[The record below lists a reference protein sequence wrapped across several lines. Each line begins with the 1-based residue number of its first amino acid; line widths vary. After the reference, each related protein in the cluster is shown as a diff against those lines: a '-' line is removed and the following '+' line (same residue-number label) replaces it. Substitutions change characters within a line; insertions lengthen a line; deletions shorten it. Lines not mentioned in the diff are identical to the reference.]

1 MIRMCQK
8 MIELL
13 LSLAVAVLAVYVIW
27 LHREFHKLRNGALD
41 LLTLLSNMAKVFDEQ
56 GKINKSQQQ
65 YNEAVST
72 NLEILGVHTKL
83 IEPDI
88 AYEASA
94 FLAWYNKRKKE
105 GK

>member
-1 MIRMCQK
+1 MPD
-8 MIELL
+8 LL
-13 LSLAVAVLAVYVIW
+13 LSIVVVGLAGYVAW
-27 LHREFHKLRNGALD
+27 LHYTLAKVRKGALG
-41 LLTLLSNMAKVFDEQ
+41 LVQILTNITNLIEEQ
-56 GKINKSQQQ
+56 SKINHAQQAL
-65 YNEAVST
+65 NDAVST

-94 FLAWYNKRKKE
+94 FLAWFNNKKKE

>member
-1 MIRMCQK
+1 MTMGQK

-13 LSLAVAVLAVYVIW
+13 LSLAVILLAGYVIW
-27 LHREFHKLRNGALD
+27 IHIQFHKLRNGALD

-94 FLAWYNKRKKE
+94 FLAWYNNRKKE

>member
-1 MIRMCQK
+1 

-13 LSLAVAVLAVYVIW
+13 LSVVVVSLAVYVVW
-27 LHREFHKLRNGALD
+27 LHRELSKIRQGAVG
-41 LLTLLSNMAKVFDEQ
+41 LLNILTNLTSVIEEQ
-56 GKINKSQQQ
+56 QKINNAQRSL
-65 YNEAVST
+65 NEAIST

-94 FLAWYNKRKKE
+94 FLAWFNNKKKE

>member
-1 MIRMCQK
+1 
-8 MIELL
+8 MIELFL
-13 LSLAVAVLAVYVIW
+13 GLAVMALAGYVAW
-27 LHREFHKLRNGALD
+27 LHRQLYKIREGAFG
-41 LLTLLSNMAKVFDEQ
+41 LLQVLSNMTTLVDEQ
-56 GKINKSQQQ
+56 SKINKAQQSL
-65 YNEAVST
+65 NEAVST

-94 FLAWYNKRKKE
+94 FLAWFNNKKKE

>member
-1 MIRMCQK
+1 MID
-8 MIELL
+8 LL
-13 LSLAVAVLAVYVIW
+13 LSVAVLALAGYAAW
-27 LHREFHKLRNGALD
+27 LHYHLANTRKGALG
-41 LLTLLSNMAKVFDEQ
+41 LVQILTNITNLIEEQ
-56 GKINKSQQQ
+56 SRINHSQQAL
-65 YNEAVST
+65 NDAVST

-94 FLAWYNKRKKE
+94 FLAWFNNKKKE

>member
-1 MIRMCQK
+1 

-13 LSLAVAVLAVYVIW
+13 LSLALLMLSVYVIW
-27 LHREFHKLRNGALD
+27 LHREFHKLRSGALD
-41 LLTLLSNMAKVFDEQ
+41 LLTLLGNMAKLFDEQ
-56 GKINKSQQQ
+56 HKINKSQQQ
-65 YNEAVST
+65 FNEAVST

-94 FLAWYNKRKKE
+94 FLVWYNNRKKE

>member
-1 MIRMCQK
+1 

-13 LSLAVAVLAVYVIW
+13 LSLALVGLAGYAVW
-27 LHREFHKLRNGALD
+27 LHRALDKTRKGALG
-41 LLTLLSNMAKVFDEQ
+41 LVQILTNITNLIEEQ
-56 GKINKSQQQ
+56 SKINHSQQQ
-65 YNEAVST
+65 LNDAVST

-83 IEPDI
+83 IQPDI

-94 FLAWYNKRKKE
+94 FLAWFNNKKKE

>member
-1 MIRMCQK
+1 

-13 LSLAVAVLAVYVIW
+13 LSIAVVGLAGYVVW
-27 LHREFHKLRNGALD
+27 LHRQLYKMREGALG
-41 LLTLLSNMAKVFDEQ
+41 LLQVLANMTTLVDEQ
-56 GKINKSQQQ
+56 SKINKAQQSL
-65 YNEAVST
+65 NEAVST

-94 FLAWYNKRKKE
+94 FLAWFNNKKKE

>member
-1 MIRMCQK
+1 MID
-8 MIELL
+8 LL
-13 LSLAVAVLAVYVIW
+13 LAAVVLALAGYAAW
-27 LHREFHKLRNGALD
+27 LHYTLAAVRKGALG
-41 LLTLLSNMAKVFDEQ
+41 LVQILTNITKLIEEQ
-56 GKINKSQQQ
+56 SKINHAQATL
-65 YNEAVST
+65 NDAVST

-94 FLAWYNKRKKE
+94 FLAWFNNKKKE

>member
-1 MIRMCQK
+1 MSQK

-13 LSLAVAVLAVYVIW
+13 LSLAVILLAGYVIW
-27 LHREFHKLRNGALD
+27 IHIQFHKLRNGALD

>member
-1 MIRMCQK
+1 

-13 LSLAVAVLAVYVIW
+13 LSIAVVGLAGYVVF
-27 LHREFHKLRNGALD
+27 LHRTLDSTRKGALG
-41 LLTLLSNMAKVFDEQ
+41 LVQILSNMTNLIDEQ
-56 GKINKSQQQ
+56 SKINRAQQQ
-65 YNEAVST
+65 LNDAVST

-94 FLAWYNKRKKE
+94 FLAWFNNKKKE

>member
-1 MIRMCQK
+1 MAQK

-13 LSLAVAVLAVYVIW
+13 LSIAVIGLAGYVVW
-27 LHREFHKLRNGALD
+27 LHRSLDNTRKGALG
-41 LLTLLSNMAKVFDEQ
+41 LVQILSNITNLIDEQ
-56 GKINKSQQQ
+56 SKINKAQQGL
-65 YNEAVST
+65 NDAVST

-94 FLAWYNKRKKE
+94 FLAWFNNKKKE

>member
-1 MIRMCQK
+1 

-13 LSLAVAVLAVYVIW
+13 LSIAVLGAFAYVGL
-27 LHREFHKLRNGALD
+27 LHRQLYKMREGALG
-41 LLTLLSNMAKVFDEQ
+41 LLQVLANMTTLVDEQ
-56 GKINKSQQQ
+56 SKINKAQQSL
-65 YNEAVST
+65 NEAVST

-94 FLAWYNKRKKE
+94 FLAWFNNKKKE

>member
-1 MIRMCQK
+1 
-8 MIELL
+8 
-13 LSLAVAVLAVYVIW
+13 
-27 LHREFHKLRNGALD
+27 
-41 LLTLLSNMAKVFDEQ
+41 MAKVFDEQ

-88 AYEASA
+88 DYEASA
-94 FLAWYNKRKKE
+94 FLAWYNKRKRE

>member
-1 MIRMCQK
+1 

-13 LSLAVAVLAVYVIW
+13 LSIAVVGLGIYVVF
-27 LHREFHKLRNGALD
+27 LHLTLESTRKGALG
-41 LLTLLSNMAKVFDEQ
+41 LVQILNNMTNLIEEQ
-56 GKINKSQQQ
+56 SKINRAQQQ
-65 YNEAVST
+65 LNDAVST

-94 FLAWYNKRKKE
+94 FLAWFNNKKKE

>member
-1 MIRMCQK
+1 LTMGQK

-13 LSLAVAVLAVYVIW
+13 LSLAVILLAGYVIW
-27 LHREFHKLRNGALD
+27 IHIQFHKLRNGALD

>member
-1 MIRMCQK
+1 MR
-8 MIELL
+8 
-13 LSLAVAVLAVYVIW
+13 LSLMIDLMLLAALVVSVGYVIW
-27 LHREFHKLRNGALD
+27 LHTQIIRIRTASLGLVKFLMNVGKLL
-41 LLTLLSNMAKVFDEQ
+41 DEQ
-56 GKINKSQQQ
+56 GKVNKAQQQ
-65 YNEAVST
+65 LNEAVST

-94 FLAWYNKRKKE
+94 FLAWYNNRKKE

>member
-1 MIRMCQK
+1 

-13 LSLAVAVLAVYVIW
+13 LSIAVVGLGIYVVF
-27 LHREFHKLRNGALD
+27 LHLTLESTRKGALG
-41 LLTLLSNMAKVFDEQ
+41 LVQILTNMTNLIDEQ
-56 GKINKSQQQ
+56 SKINRAQQQ
-65 YNEAVST
+65 LNDAVST

-94 FLAWYNKRKKE
+94 FLAWFNNKKKE

>member
-1 MIRMCQK
+1 

-13 LSLAVAVLAVYVIW
+13 LSLAVILLAGYAIW
-27 LHREFHKLRNGALD
+27 IHIQFHKLRNGALD

>member
-1 MIRMCQK
+1 

-13 LSLAVAVLAVYVIW
+13 LSIAVVGLAGYVVW
-27 LHREFHKLRNGALD
+27 LHRTLESTRKGALG
-41 LLTLLSNMAKVFDEQ
+41 LVQILSNMTNLIAEQ
-56 GKINKSQQQ
+56 SKINHSQQLL
-65 YNEAVST
+65 NDAIST

-94 FLAWYNKRKKE
+94 FLAWYNNRKKE

>member
-1 MIRMCQK
+1 

-13 LSLAVAVLAVYVIW
+13 IIAGVVTLAAYVIW
-27 LHREFHKLRNGALD
+27 LHIQLLRLRNASVD
-41 LLTLLSNMAKVFDEQ
+41 LVKVLMNIGQLIDEQ
-56 GKINKSQQQ
+56 SKVNTAQQLL
-65 YNEAVST
+65 NEAVST

-94 FLAWYNKRKKE
+94 FLAWFNNKKKE

>member
-1 MIRMCQK
+1 

-13 LSLAVAVLAVYVIW
+13 LSLALVMLSVYVIW
-27 LHREFHKLRNGALD
+27 LHREFHKLRSGALD
-41 LLTLLSNMAKVFDEQ
+41 LLTLLGNMAKLFDEQ
-56 GKINKSQQQ
+56 HKINKSQQQ
-65 YNEAVST
+65 FNEAVST

-94 FLAWYNKRKKE
+94 FLVWYNNRKKE